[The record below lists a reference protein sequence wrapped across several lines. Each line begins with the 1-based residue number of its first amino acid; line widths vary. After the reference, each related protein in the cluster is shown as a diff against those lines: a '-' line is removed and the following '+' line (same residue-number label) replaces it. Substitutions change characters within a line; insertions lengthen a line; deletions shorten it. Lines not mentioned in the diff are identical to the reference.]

1 MPTALLPH
9 THLMIRKL
17 ESNFTLTA
25 EEKRALQELP
35 VQTQDVK
42 SNQDI
47 VKMGDQPRQCCLLLE
62 GFSCVYKLTL
72 EGKRQ
77 IMALHI
83 PGDMPDLQ
91 SLHLQVIDINIASLS
106 PCKLGFIQHQDL
118 SLLFE
123 RHPRLTAGFWHET
136 LVDASIFREWLLNV
150 GQREG
155 YSRIAHIICELLLRL
170 KAVGLVEN
178 ENIFDMPIT
187 QAELADATGMTPV
200 HVNRV
205 LQALRNDG
213 LIITNKRKV
222 TIPDWQKLKEAG
234 EFDSLYLHLDKK
246 VIG

>member
-9 THLMIRKL
+9 TYLMIRKI
-17 ESNFTLTA
+17 ESTFTLTT

-42 SNQDI
+42 SNHDI
-47 VKMGDQPRQCCLLLE
+47 VKMGDQPSQCCLLLE
-62 GFSCVYKLTL
+62 GFSCVYKLTF

-91 SLHLQVIDINIASLS
+91 SLHLQVVDINIASIS
-106 PCKLGFIQHQDL
+106 PCKLGFIQHKDL
-118 SLLFE
+118 HSLFE
-123 RHPRLTAGFWHET
+123 RHPRLTAAFWHET

-170 KAVGLVEN
+170 RAVGLVEDDS
-178 ENIFDMPIT
+178 FSMPIT

-213 LIITNKRKV
+213 LIITDKRKI
-222 TIPDWQKLKEAG
+222 TIPNWEKLQEVG
-234 EFDSLYLHLDKK
+234 EFDPLYLHFEKE
-246 VIG
+246 

>member
-1 MPTALLPH
+1 MPTALSAH
-9 THLMIRKL
+9 TYLMIRKI
-17 ESNFTLTA
+17 ESNYTLTA
-25 EEKRALQELP
+25 EEKLALQKLP
-35 VQTQDVK
+35 VQTVDVK

-47 VKMGDQPRQCCLLLE
+47 VKMGDQPTQCCLLLE

-106 PCKLGFIQHQDL
+106 PCKLGFIQHHDL
-118 SLLFE
+118 HLLFE
-123 RHPRLTAGFWHET
+123 HHPRLINSFWHET

-155 YSRIAHIICELLLRL
+155 YSRIAHVICELLLRL
-170 KAVGLVEN
+170 KAVGLVEDN
-178 ENIFDMPIT
+178 SFHMPIS

-205 LQALRNDG
+205 LQALRNNG
-213 LIITNKRKV
+213 LIITNRRQI
-222 TIPDWQKLKEAG
+222 TIPDWQKLQEAG
-234 EFDSLYLHLDKK
+234 GFDSLYLHLKSD
-246 VIG
+246 